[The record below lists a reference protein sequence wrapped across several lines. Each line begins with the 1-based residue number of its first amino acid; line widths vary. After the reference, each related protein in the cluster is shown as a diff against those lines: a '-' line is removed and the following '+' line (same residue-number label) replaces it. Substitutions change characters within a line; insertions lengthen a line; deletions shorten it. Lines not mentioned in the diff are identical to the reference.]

1 MGEVAEFGGVAS
13 LEGAEAGEETVERV
27 AGGGEAGDG
36 AAGD

>member
-1 MGEVAEFGGVAS
+1 VGEEAELGGVAS